1 MSEDAFWN
9 TVDHAIEHEESVVPT
24 AVEHAF
30 GTWVLRPSAFMV
42 GTYIIFQYIDFFF
55 HADSTNKDR
64 IFSFCLTPC
73 LAAIPLSLLYFG
85 SLMISTETL
94 RISTSKGT
102 IEKSTLIHGEVKE
115 EESYPLEGVER
126 VLVRENFGHEGGIH
140 DLKIQGTGSRLEK
153 WSIDVSTFR
162 KPLYKQMKGNSFD
175 RFRISMQKTGE
186 RFADLLDV
194 ELDSNIQMDKVTP
207 WFRRKYED

>member
-9 TVDHAIEHEESVVPT
+9 TVDHVIEHEESVVPT

-30 GTWVLRPSAFMV
+30 GSWVLRPSAFMV
-42 GTYIIFQYIDFFF
+42 GTYIIFQYIEFFF

-64 IFSFCLTPC
+64 ILSFCLTPC

-162 KPLYKQMKGNSFD
+162 KPLYKQMKGNSSD